1 MVENIET
8 SYREID
14 TFTYIQDIFTNIF
27 CTVMGHIIAQKEHFK
42 SVIQAV
48 FELWNSRN
56 TGNSES
62 CEECTLLAEDSFKTT
77 ANEHFCLHL
86 M

>member
-48 FELWNSRN
+48 FEL
-56 TGNSES
+56 
-62 CEECTLLAEDSFKTT
+62 
-77 ANEHFCLHL
+77 
-86 M
+86 